1 MEFKTL
7 IYRDLSING
16 VKILNVPTKVVDNRA
31 PAITKGVSEKI
42 KDLIFKASALK
53 VKEIDFSYK
62 LGVW

>member
-7 IYRDLSING
+7 IYRDLAING
-16 VKILNVPTKVVDNRA
+16 VKILNVPMKVVDNRA

-42 KDLIFKASALK
+42 KDLIFKASALE

-62 LGVW
+62 LGV

>member
-7 IYRDLSING
+7 IYRDLTING
-16 VKILNVPTKVVDNRA
+16 VKILNVPMKVVDNRV

-53 VKEIDFSYK
+53 VKEIDFSYR

>member
-7 IYRDLSING
+7 IYKDLTING
-16 VKILNVPTKVVDNRA
+16 VKILNVPMKVVDNRA

-62 LGVW
+62 LGV

>member
-7 IYRDLSING
+7 VYKDLTING
-16 VKILNVPTKVVDNRA
+16 IKILNVPMKIVDDQT
-31 PAITKGVSEKI
+31 PAITKGESEKI

-62 LGVW
+62 LGM

>member
-7 IYRDLSING
+7 IYRDLTING
-16 VKILNVPTKVVDNRA
+16 VKILNVPMKVVDNRV

-53 VKEIDFSYK
+53 VKEIDFSYR
-62 LGVW
+62 LGV

>member
-62 LGVW
+62 LGV

>member
-7 IYRDLSING
+7 IYRDLTING
-16 VKILNVPTKVVDNRA
+16 VKILNVPMKVVDDRA

-53 VKEIDFSYK
+53 VEEIDFSYK
-62 LGVW
+62 LGV